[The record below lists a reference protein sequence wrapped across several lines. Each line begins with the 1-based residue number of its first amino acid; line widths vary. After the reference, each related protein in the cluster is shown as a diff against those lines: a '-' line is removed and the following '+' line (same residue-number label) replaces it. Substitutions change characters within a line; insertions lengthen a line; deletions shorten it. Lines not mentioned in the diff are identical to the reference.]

1 MQEKNKREKS
11 VEKMENTWRWRT
23 HEDKEHMKMENT
35 WRWRTHEDEEHMT
48 IYEIKQRIEDIKKA
62 EQMKWNKNGEK
73 VIDGK

>member
-1 MQEKNKREKS
+1 
-11 VEKMENTWRWRT
+11 
-23 HEDKEHMKMENT
+23 MKMKNT

-62 EQMKWNKNGEK
+62 EQMEWNKNGEK